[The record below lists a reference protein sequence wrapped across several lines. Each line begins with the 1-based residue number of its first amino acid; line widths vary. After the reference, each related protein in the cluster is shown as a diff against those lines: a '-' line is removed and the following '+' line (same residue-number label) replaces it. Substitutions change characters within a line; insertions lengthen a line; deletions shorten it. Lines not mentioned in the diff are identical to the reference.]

1 MQMEKQPIKVSGTET
16 PPIKLIQQIIGYR
29 TSQCIRVAVEFGIP
43 AMLEHGAMS
52 VDEIAQRAGVH
63 EDLIGRILDH
73 LASVEIIG
81 KDDAGKYT
89 KTSTSKFLVPGHD
102 NSLCQWISCEL
113 HPLYWRSWEY
123 INDQMRRGDT
133 AFELA
138 HGLPHFQYLAN
149 DFEAQVRFDE
159 QMRGASMAM
168 GAVVISHLEFQ
179 EGVTIVD
186 VGGGDGSLLAQ
197 ILERNPTAKGVLFDL
212 PRKGSTLS
220 SAFEKLRCEGRA
232 SIERGSFFEAIPP
245 AGDIY
250 IFSRVFHDFN
260 DQAVKRILD
269 NTRAVMRGGERLVIV
284 DIMLDDTAST
294 QRRSSQDVFM
304 MVQLGGRERTFDDL
318 SKMLSMSGFDTAS
331 FTKTETPLSILECS
345 PQKR

>member
-1 MQMEKQPIKVSGTET
+1 MEMEKQPIKNSGTEN

-43 AMLEHGAMS
+43 AMLEHGAFS

-63 EDLIGRILDH
+63 EDLVGRILDH
-73 LASVEIIG
+73 LVSVEIIG
-81 KDDAGKYT
+81 KDDAGNYT

-123 INDQMRRGDT
+123 INEQMRRGDT

-149 DFEAQVRFDE
+149 DSEAQDRFDE

-304 MVQLGGRERTFDDL
+304 MVQLGGRERTFEDL
-318 SKMLSMSGFDTAS
+318 SKMISMSGFDTTS
-331 FTKTETPLSILECS
+331 FAKTETPLCILECS